1 MAVRIDIAYEG
12 DLQCTATH
20 GPSGDRLQ
28 TDAPIDNQGRGM
40 HFSPTDL
47 VATGAGACMLTVM
60 GIAARRES
68 IDMQGARVS
77 VEKHMS
83 TGIRRFIAKLVIRVQ
98 LPASLAPEQRDLLE
112 RTGRSC
118 PVLSSLGT
126 DTTID
131 LLFEYV

>member
-1 MAVRIDIAYEG
+1 MPVRIEVAYEG
-12 DLQCTATH
+12 ELQCTATH
-20 GPSGDRLQ
+20 GPSGDRLH
-28 TDAPIDNQGRGM
+28 TDAPVDNQGRGM

-77 VEKHMS
+77 VDKHMS
-83 TGIRRFIAKLVIRVQ
+83 TGIRRYIEKLVIRVQ
-98 LPASLAPEQRDLLE
+98 MPASVTPAQRASLE
-112 RTGRSC
+112 RTGRAC

-126 DTTID
+126 DTAIE